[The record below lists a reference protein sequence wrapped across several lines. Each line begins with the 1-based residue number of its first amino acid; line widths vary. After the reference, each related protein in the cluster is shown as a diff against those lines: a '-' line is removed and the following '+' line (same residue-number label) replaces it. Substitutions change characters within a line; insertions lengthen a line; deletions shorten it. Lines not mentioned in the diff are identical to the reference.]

1 MPDKSLGET
10 IFEGAAKGY
19 RSLFG
24 AENLPLDKRIY
35 MESVIDRRRD
45 PITERSL
52 NADEQEQ
59 LRSLI
64 ASRYER
70 IKPELKQDMVDLRK
84 NAAEALREASATR
97 DPETRAWHLNRYKGI
112 SQMLNGIKSYFETG
126 KLNPAFVD
134 YAKNRVPTNIQR
146 EDYENPDEIN
156 SDRGSSLSSPGR
168 DTNIGQTLGRFNY
181 GVDNAGNLLVTDA
194 YDFGAGV
201 AGLFGG
207 EAGHRQKPIG
217 VSDLISPKQAAA
229 KLGYRRLPEGQ
240 GRPVKIKINSM
251 APKKKEE
258 TNYFSR
264 AAAYLGF

>member
-1 MPDKSLGET
+1 MPDKPLGET

-45 PITERSL
+45 PITEKSL

-59 LRSLI
+59 LRNLI
-64 ASRYER
+64 ASRYDR
-70 IKPELKQDMVDLRK
+70 IKPQLKQDMVELRA

-97 DPETRAWHLNRYKGI
+97 NPETRAWHLNRYKGI
-112 SQMLNGIKSYFETG
+112 SQMLNGIKSYFDTG
-126 KLNPAFVD
+126 KLNPVLVD

-146 EDYENPDEIN
+146 EDYQNPGEIN
-156 SDRGSSLSSPGR
+156 SDRGSSLTPPGR

-181 GVDNAGNLLVTDA
+181 NVDNAGNLLVTDA
-194 YDFGAGV
+194 YDFGAGA
-201 AGLFGG
+201 AGFFGG

-217 VSDLISPKQAAA
+217 VSDLIAPKQAAA
-229 KLGYRRLPEGQ
+229 KLGYKRLPEGQ

-251 APKKKEE
+251 APKKKEAA
-258 TNYFSR
+258 NYFSR
-264 AAAYLGF
+264 AASYLGF